1 MKDYINE
8 VIKLTDL
15 TQNKPINEIVYEGL
29 RTAIIKGIIPVGERI
44 KETEYS
50 ERMNISRTPI
60 REALKRIED
69 EGLVEYI
76 PNVGVIVKKVSK
88 EDVEEIFKIRIAL
101 ETLATKNAMEIMT
114 EKEFEQMYQ
123 LLVKTEEANSRNEV
137 DRVIDLFTDFND
149 MIYRFSRMPRLEH
162 IVNRLRDYLKRFRD
176 ISLTSQARR
185 KKALEEH
192 WIIYNIMKEKNYD
205 VLPLIISNHLDYA
218 KSYIIQEIE
227 KIEKEQ

>member
-15 TQNKPINEIVYEGL
+15 KQNKPINEIVYEGL

-60 REALKRIED
+60 REAIKRIED

-76 PNVGVIVKKVSK
+76 PNIGVIVKKVSK

-101 ETLATKNAMEIMT
+101 ETLATTSAMKIMT
-114 EKEFEQMYQ
+114 ESEFEEMHQ
-123 LLVKTEEANSRNEV
+123 LLKKTEEANSRNEV
-137 DRVIDLFTDFND
+137 KAVIDLFSEYNQ
-149 MIYRFSRMPRLEH
+149 MIYRFSRMPRLDH
-162 IVNRLRDYLKRFRD
+162 MVTRLRDYLARFRD
-176 ISLTSQARR
+176 ISLTGEARR
-185 KKALEEH
+185 RKALDEH
-192 WIIYNIMKEKNYD
+192 WIIYNIMKDKNYD
-205 VLPLIISNHLDYA
+205 VVPLIISNHLDYA
-218 KSYIIQEIE
+218 KSYIMQEIE
-227 KIEKEQ
+227 KIEKK

>member
-15 TQNKPINEIVYEGL
+15 KQNKPINEIVYEGL

-60 REALKRIED
+60 REAIKRIED

-76 PNVGVIVKKVSK
+76 PNIGVIVKKVSK

-101 ETLATKNAMEIMT
+101 ETLATTSAMKIMT
-114 EKEFEQMYQ
+114 ESEFEEMHQ
-123 LLVKTEEANSRNEV
+123 LLKKTEEANSRNEV
-137 DRVIDLFTDFND
+137 KVVIDLFSEYNQ
-149 MIYRFSRMPRLEH
+149 MIYRFSRMPRLDH
-162 IVNRLRDYLKRFRD
+162 MVTRLRDYLARFRD
-176 ISLTSQARR
+176 ISLTGEARR
-185 KKALEEH
+185 RKALDEH
-192 WIIYNIMKEKNYD
+192 WIIYNIMKDKNYD
-205 VLPLIISNHLDYA
+205 VVPLIISNHLDYA
-218 KSYIIQEIE
+218 KSYIMQEIE
-227 KIEKEQ
+227 KIEKK